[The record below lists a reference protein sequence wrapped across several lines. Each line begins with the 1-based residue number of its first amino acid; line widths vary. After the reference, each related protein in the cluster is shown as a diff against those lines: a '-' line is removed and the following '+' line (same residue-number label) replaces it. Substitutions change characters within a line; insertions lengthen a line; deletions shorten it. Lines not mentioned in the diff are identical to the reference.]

1 MTSVAN
7 DVLVTTG
14 GQFERLIS
22 PSSPRLFRHFS
33 CKVLHNAEHVSA
45 DRAHLGWHPKLLK
58 GTLESDGVDRLMNQ
72 LLQTVASADSAGALI
87 NLSRTSDRHR
97 SVGFGFAM
105 FHLLRSRG
113 YLVELIHWNSSHWS
127 EMARGGRN
135 ACCQDIQ
142 GSFRVLPHLVPNPVR
157 SVVGHSASE
166 PTCQGDGFAKG
177 PSFSTTSIQDF
188 EPMILIGH
196 RAVMA
201 GRASHGPVTTP
212 HHDDPGRTSHGAA
225 DRGRDLRC

>member
-1 MTSVAN
+1 MFLLIELTW
-7 DVLVTTG
+7 G
-14 GQFERLIS
+14 GIRSGI
-22 PSSPRLFRHFS
+22 
-33 CKVLHNAEHVSA
+33 
-45 DRAHLGWHPKLLK
+45 
-58 GTLESDGVDRLMNQ
+58 LESDGFDRLMNQ
-72 LLQTVASADSAGALI
+72 VLQTVASADSAGALI

-113 YLVELIHWNSSHWS
+113 YLVELIHWFPLVGNGMRRSKCLLSGHSGFLPCSSSSGS
-127 EMARGGRN
+127 ESGAIS
-135 ACCQDIQ
+135 CWP
-142 GSFRVLPHLVPNPVR
+142 S
-157 SVVGHSASE
+157 SSASE

-201 GRASHGPVTTP
+201 GRASHGDPVRIDTAS
-212 HHDDPGRTSHGAA
+212 R
-225 DRGRDLRC
+225 

>member
-45 DRAHLGWHPKLLK
+45 DRAHLGWRPKLLK

-127 EMARGGRN
+127 EMARGWPNGLLTLLDDQMF
-135 ACCQDIQ
+135 AAFPAAVSDEIEEGLDEDPLDKVMDAQDRSAQ
-142 GSFRVLPHLVPNPVR
+142 DRVEDLITEETLADAFDIPGLP
-157 SVVGHSASE
+157 
-166 PTCQGDGFAKG
+166 
-177 PSFSTTSIQDF
+177 
-188 EPMILIGH
+188 
-196 RAVMA
+196 
-201 GRASHGPVTTP
+201 
-212 HHDDPGRTSHGAA
+212 A
-225 DRGRDLRC
+225 DEQERR

>member
-97 SVGFGFAM
+97 SVGFGFVM

-142 GSFRVLPHLVPNPVR
+142 GSFRVLRHLVPNPVR
-157 SVVGHSASE
+157 SVVGHPVQHPSPPVRETASRRGLPSA
-166 PTCQGDGFAKG
+166 PP
-177 PSFSTTSIQDF
+177 PS
-188 EPMILIGH
+188 
-196 RAVMA
+196 
-201 GRASHGPVTTP
+201 
-212 HHDDPGRTSHGAA
+212 RTSS
-225 DRGRDLRC
+225 R